1 MTVRGLMR
9 CKNRYK
15 TAEAAEAALQEL
27 VDAGLGR
34 WVVPASNG
42 KAGRPV
48 DHCFELTA
56 QESAYETMADAAEN
70 GGSVNVNDERQ
81 GGEDVVE

>member
-42 KAGRPV
+42 KAGRP
-48 DHCFELTA
+48 
-56 QESAYETMADAAEN
+56 
-70 GGSVNVNDERQ
+70 R
-81 GGEDVVE
+81 

>member
-27 VDAGLGR
+27 VDRARAVGCARL
-34 WVVPASNG
+34 
-42 KAGRPV
+42 K
-48 DHCFELTA
+48 
-56 QESAYETMADAAEN
+56 
-70 GGSVNVNDERQ
+70 RQ
-81 GGEDVVE
+81 GQRPC